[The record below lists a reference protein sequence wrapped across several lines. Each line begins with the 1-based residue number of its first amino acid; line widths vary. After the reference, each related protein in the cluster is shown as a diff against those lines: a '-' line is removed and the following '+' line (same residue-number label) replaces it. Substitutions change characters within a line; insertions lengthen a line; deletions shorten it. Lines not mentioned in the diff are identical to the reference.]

1 MFRDLLTF
9 KNLFVCHKFPQR
21 WWWIVWA
28 WWHSKESKL
37 KLLKQTKII
46 MQIIGKII
54 VNAPYDM
61 IANNRKII
69 MDGPYGIRSGSMAKV
84 GR

>member
-1 MFRDLLTF
+1 MGLVAFKRIKTKTF
-9 KNLFVCHKFPQR
+9 KTNKDYYANN
-21 WWWIVWA
+21 WENYY
-28 WWHSKESKL
+28 ES
-37 KLLKQTKII
+37 
-46 MQIIGKII
+46 
-54 VNAPYDM
+54 YDM